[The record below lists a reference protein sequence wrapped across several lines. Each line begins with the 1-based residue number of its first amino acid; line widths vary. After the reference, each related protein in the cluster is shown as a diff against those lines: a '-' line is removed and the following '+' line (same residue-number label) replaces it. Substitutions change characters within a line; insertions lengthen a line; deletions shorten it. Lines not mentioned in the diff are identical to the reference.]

1 MAPLKIPLQVYCPSC
16 KAGNRTG
23 SPYCSRCGAP
33 LSNVTATQSQSGEPI
48 SAKVPASPEP
58 SPGVYND
65 GQDPSAARQAY
76 DKASKLLMDG
86 EEIKYVAVASKGGV
100 GHAAECAVA
109 TNKRLIVFKKK
120 MLGSSTQ
127 DDCSWRDI
135 YKAEMKEGRNGLIFV
150 LNAIQGWQLA
160 VESLPQAQAWRLYD
174 LAVEFSERLRE
185 TLKKQQPDDAPGAP
199 SSGVSTVPTSLPQ
212 EQPYVAAPQ
221 PTQPMPSAP
230 LATAQTLPASMPSTP
245 LAAAMHPELQSR
257 SQVQVQQSLP
267 QAPAPTPAQLHYNTP
282 PLTQHAVSSPL
293 PQVTQQPRP
302 LVSGPLSARMAQ
314 ERQGAQGFSGPLSPL
329 RNSQVA
335 QNQASGPL
343 GQQPVS
349 GSLNGYAS
357 QQQVRSS
364 EPLYAPPSQ
373 PLSQPLTQPQAQ
385 SQQPVQSDSPEVASQ
400 RGEAP
405 IPLHES
411 VLQEILRASR
421 HEAAE
426 AAARQSLAAAFQAPP
441 QVAPQELVFQE
452 YSAPPVAHEMQI
464 GQRDNQS
471 TPPSS
476 PLPSQEFAPMPA
488 PTDDAGQGVPFYPV
502 EEDATVTG
510 QLMTQILNPGESL
523 DTDLLFQGE
532 RQTGQIMPSQQGQ
545 PSRSRNSRSKTQT
558 GSTASSTSASKKAAS
573 ADDPVK
579 KMKQLKEMIDAGL
592 INQEDYELK
601 KSEILSRL

>member
-16 KAGNRTG
+16 KVGNRTG

-33 LSNVTATQSQSGEPI
+33 LSNVTTTQAQSGEPI

-174 LAVEFSERLRE
+174 LAVELSERLRE

-221 PTQPMPSAP
+221 PTQPMPS
-230 LATAQTLPASMPSTP
+230 TP

-267 QAPAPTPAQLHYNTP
+267 QAPAPAPTQLHYDTP
-282 PLTQHAVSSPL
+282 LLTQHAVSSPL

-314 ERQGAQGFSGPLSPL
+314 GAQGAQGFSGPLSAL

-335 QNQASGPL
+335 QNPTSETLDA

-364 EPLYAPPSQ
+364 EPLYASP
-373 PLSQPLTQPQAQ
+373 SQPLTQSQVQPAAQ
-385 SQQPVQSDSPEVASQ
+385 SQQPVQSDSPGVASQ
-400 RGEAP
+400 RGETP

-464 GQRDNQS
+464 AQQDHQS
-471 TPPSS
+471 TLPSS
-476 PLPSQEFAPMPA
+476 SLPPQEFAPMPA
-488 PTDDAGQGVPFYPV
+488 PQSTPPDDAGQGVPFYPV

-532 RQTGQIMPSQQGQ
+532 RQTGQIVPSQQGQ

-558 GSTASSTSASKKAAS
+558 GSTASSTSASKKAAL

-592 INQEDYELK
+592 INEEDYELK